1 MVQTAMEFSTNPNL
15 GIYEQERFNA
25 FVDYL
30 DQAKEGPGK
39 TMAAVWL
46 NTSQLARQG
55 DWKRML
61 EAMREVER
69 ENIFPPQLYGPY
81 FSFFMQALTQ
91 MKEQKAAV
99 EAGLKW
105 LDELIM
111 KAAGEDIVSYQT
123 RAMMNGCP
131 VAGFGEICRNEEGAE
146 GDGEVC
152 QFVERGYCGECAEP
166 DGAEPGAAP
175 CFVG

>member
-1 MVQTAMEFSTNPNL
+1 
-15 GIYEQERFNA
+15 
-25 FVDYL
+25 
-30 DQAKEGPGK
+30 
-39 TMAAVWL
+39 
-46 NTSQLARQG
+46 
-55 DWKRML
+55 ML

-69 ENIFPPQLYGPY
+69 ENIFPPPQLYGPY

-123 RAMMNGCP
+123 RAMMN
-131 VAGFGEICRNEEGAE
+131 AGK
-146 GDGEVC
+146 
-152 QFVERGYCGECAEP
+152 
-166 DGAEPGAAP
+166 AALWQALGNLP
-175 CFVG
+175 K